1 MIANTDQT
9 VKAEQPKPR
18 RFGRHP
24 LNIVKRMVQAKLSK
38 NQLLVY
44 MALGEYL
51 IKNSNTTVFLTD
63 DKLAEVTGLS
73 PRKVEDARQA
83 FNVSDDGPE
92 FVRVRPATTKYNKRI
107 VGTFVYRLLEAE
119 ELKTE
124 ILEPDFIAEKS
135 GQNSQNLGENPEKP
149 GANLPETGEEIPNF
163 SGGNPE
169 KPGNQFGA
177 NPGPTRE
184 SRQASNYSSN
194 YITNYTTN
202 YAQGGE
208 LLVEKIVSQWGEIRG
223 GKARPDHLE
232 QLIQYCQAANP
243 KMEDQELL
251 EMLATAFKHPDH
263 LEGKT
268 PLWFVKNR
276 GLGLIDE
283 LLAKKTGQA
292 AQQRQRDKTQQML
305 DQMTKPG
312 PSPTDDDDS
321 QDLLEKG
328 RQFAL
333 RWTEFGDLTPAQ
345 RMDRFFRRLPSS
357 LFLETGLRASGQD
370 RARLN
375 KILRQ
380 GLTESDFPTLQA
392 TESHGNITIDQSEQG
407 TQRIGGLMAEL
418 LGGRRE

>member
-18 RFGRHP
+18 RYGRHP

-38 NQLLVY
+38 NQMVVY
-44 MALGEYL
+44 MTLGEYL
-51 IKNSNTTVFLTD
+51 IKNSNTTVNLD
-63 DKLAEVTGLS
+63 DDRLAEATGLDL
-73 PRKVEDARQA
+73 RQVADARRA
-83 FNVSDDGPE
+83 FSASDGDTE

-107 VGTFVYRLLEAE
+107 VGTYTYRLLEAE

-124 ILEPDFIAEKS
+124 ILEPDFSVPNVDQKVEKS
-135 GQNSQNLGENPEKP
+135 VTESQE
-149 GANLPETGEEIPNF
+149 
-163 SGGNPE
+163 
-169 KPGNQFGA
+169 PGNEMSGNREQKVKKSVNQSGA

-184 SRQASNYSSN
+184 SRQMSKSYTN

-202 YAQGGE
+202 YPDGGA
-208 LLVEKIVSQWGEIRG
+208 LVEKIVDQWGEIRG

-232 QLIQYCQAANP
+232 QLVQYCQAANP

-268 PLWFVKNR
+268 PLWFVTNKGR
-276 GLGLIDE
+276 GLIDE

-292 AQQRQRDKTQQML
+292 TQQRQRDKTQQML
-305 DQMTKPG
+305 AQMTKPS

-328 RQFAL
+328 RQFAR

-345 RMDRFFRRLPSS
+345 RMERFFRRLPSA

-392 TESHGNITIDQSEQG
+392 TETHGNITVDQAEQG

-418 LGGRRE
+418 LGGRHE

>member
-1 MIANTDQT
+1 
-9 VKAEQPKPR
+9 
-18 RFGRHP
+18 
-24 LNIVKRMVQAKLSK
+24 MVQAKLSK

-177 NPGPTRE
+177 NPGPVRE

-208 LLVEKIVSQWGEIRG
+208 LLVEKIGNQWKKSRD
-223 GKARPDHLE
+223 KTARPEHLE
-232 QLIQYCQAANP
+232 QLVQYCQAANP

-251 EMLATAFKHPDH
+251 DILAEAFSHKAH
-263 LEGKT
+263 LIGKT
-268 PLWFVKNR
+268 PLWFVTNKGR
-276 GLGLIDE
+276 GLIDE

-292 AQQRQRDKTQQML
+292 TQRRQRDKTQQML
-305 DQMTKPG
+305 AQMTKPS

-328 RQFAL
+328 RQFVL

-345 RMDRFFRRLPSS
+345 RMERFFRRLPSA

-418 LGGRRE
+418 LGGHRE

>member
-18 RFGRHP
+18 RYGRHP

-38 NQLLVY
+38 NQMVVY
-44 MALGEYL
+44 MTLGEYL
-51 IKNSNTTVFLTD
+51 IKNSNTTVNLD
-63 DKLAEVTGLS
+63 DDRLAEATGLDL
-73 PRKVEDARQA
+73 RQVADARRA
-83 FNVSDDGPE
+83 FSASDGDTE
-92 FVRVRPATTKYNKRI
+92 FVRVRPATTKYNRRI
-107 VGTFVYRLLEAE
+107 VGTYTYRLLEAQ
-119 ELKTE
+119 ELENE
-124 ILEPDFIAEKS
+124 ILEPDFSVPNVDQKVEKS
-135 GQNSQNLGENPEKP
+135 VTESQE
-149 GANLPETGEEIPNF
+149 
-163 SGGNPE
+163 
-169 KPGNQFGA
+169 PGNEMSGNREQKVKKSVNQSGA

-184 SRQASNYSSN
+184 SRQASKSYTN

-223 GKARPDHLE
+223 SAAKPEQVE
-232 QLIQYCQAANP
+232 QLIQYCQASNP
-243 KMEDQELL
+243 NLQDQELL

-263 LEGKT
+263 LIGKT
-268 PLWFVKNR
+268 PLWFKTNKGR
-276 GLGLIDE
+276 GLIDE

-292 AQQRQRDKTQQML
+292 TQQRQRDKTQQTL
-305 DQMTKPG
+305 AQMTKPS
-312 PSPTDDDDS
+312 PSPTDDDS

-328 RQFAL
+328 RQFVL

-345 RMDRFFRRLPSS
+345 RMERFFRRLPST
-357 LFLETGLRASGQD
+357 LFLDCGLRASGQD

>member
-9 VKAEQPKPR
+9 VKAEQPKPPR
-18 RFGRHP
+18 YGRHP
-24 LNIVKRMVQAKLSK
+24 LNIVRRMVQADLNR
-38 NQLLVY
+38 NQMAVY
-44 MALGEYL
+44 MPLGEYL
-51 IKNSNTTVFLTD
+51 IKNSNTTVNLD
-63 DKLAEVTGLS
+63 DDRLAEATGLDL
-73 PRKVEDARQA
+73 RQVADARRA
-83 FNVSDDGPE
+83 FSASDGDTE

-107 VGTFVYRLLEAE
+107 VGTYTYRLLEAE

-124 ILEPDFIAEKS
+124 ILEPDFSVPNVDQKVEKS
-135 GQNSQNLGENPEKP
+135 VTESQE
-149 GANLPETGEEIPNF
+149 
-163 SGGNPE
+163 
-169 KPGNQFGA
+169 PGNEMSGNREQKVKKSVNQSGA

-208 LLVEKIVSQWGEIRG
+208 LLVEKIVDQWGEIRG
-223 GKARPDHLE
+223 SAAKPEQVE
-232 QLIQYCQAANP
+232 QLVQYCQAANP

-268 PLWFVKNR
+268 PLWFVTNKGR
-276 GLGLIDE
+276 GLIDE

-292 AQQRQRDKTQQML
+292 TQRRQRDKTQQML
-305 DQMTKPG
+305 AQMTKPS
-312 PSPTDDDDS
+312 PSPTDDDS

-328 RQFAL
+328 RQFAR

-345 RMDRFFRRLPSS
+345 RMDRFFRRLPSA
-357 LFLETGLRASGQD
+357 LFLDCGLRASGQD

-380 GLTESDFPTLQA
+380 GLTESDYPTLQA
-392 TESHGNITIDQSEQG
+392 TESHGNITVDQSEQG

-418 LGGRRE
+418 LGGHRE

>member
-9 VKAEQPKPR
+9 IKAEQPKPR

-24 LNIVKRMVQAKLSK
+24 LNIVRRMVQADLNR
-38 NQLLVY
+38 NQMAVY
-44 MALGEYL
+44 MTLGEYL
-51 IKNSNTTVFLTD
+51 IKNSNTTVNLD
-63 DKLAEVTGLS
+63 DERLAEASGLS
-73 PRKVEDARQA
+73 ERQVANARRA
-83 FNVSDDGPE
+83 FTVSDGGTE
-92 FVRVRPATTKYNKRI
+92 FVQVRPATTKYNRRI
-107 VGTFVYRLLEAE
+107 MGTYTYRLLEAQ
-119 ELKTE
+119 ELENE
-124 ILEPDFIAEKS
+124 ILEPDFIVPDQDQKVPEQVTESPNIGNEKS
-135 GQNSQNLGENPEKP
+135 QHREQKVLDQV
-149 GANLPETGEEIPNF
+149 
-163 SGGNPE
+163 
-169 KPGNQFGA
+169 NQSGA

-184 SRQASNYSSN
+184 SRQMSKSYTN

-202 YAQGGE
+202 YPDGGS
-208 LLVEKIVSQWGEIRG
+208 LVEKIVDQWGEIRG
-223 GKARPDHLE
+223 SAAKPEQVE
-232 QLIQYCQAANP
+232 QLVQYCQAANP
-243 KMEDQELL
+243 KIEDQELL

-268 PLWFVKNR
+268 PLWFVTNKGR
-276 GLGLIDE
+276 GLIDE

-292 AQQRQRDKTQQML
+292 TQRRQRDKTQQML
-305 DQMTKPG
+305 AQMTKPS

-328 RQFAL
+328 RQFAR

-345 RMDRFFRRLPSS
+345 RMERFFRRLPSA
-357 LFLETGLRASGQD
+357 LFLDCGLRASGQD

-392 TESHGNITIDQSEQG
+392 TESNGNITVDQAEQG

-418 LGGRRE
+418 LGGPHE

>member
-51 IKNSNTTVFLTD
+51 IKNSNTTVNLD
-63 DKLAEVTGLS
+63 DERLAEATGLDL
-73 PRKVEDARQA
+73 RQVADARRA
-83 FNVSDDGPE
+83 FSASDGDTE

-107 VGTFVYRLLEAE
+107 VGTYTYRLLEAE

-124 ILEPDFIAEKS
+124 ILEPDFSVPNVDQKVEKS
-135 GQNSQNLGENPEKP
+135 VTESQ
-149 GANLPETGEEIPNF
+149 ETGNEM
-163 SGGNPE
+163 SGNREQKVKKSVNPLS
-169 KPGNQFGA
+169 A
-177 NPGPTRE
+177 NPRPVRE
-184 SRQASNYSSN
+184 SQQTSNYSSN

-223 GKARPDHLE
+223 SAAKPEQVE
-232 QLIQYCQAANP
+232 QLLQYCQAANP
-243 KMEDQELL
+243 KIEDQELL
-251 EMLATAFKHPDH
+251 DILADAFSQQEH
-263 LEGKT
+263 LEGET

-276 GLGLIDE
+276 GRGLIDD
-283 LLAKKTGQA
+283 LLGRKQGQA
-292 AQQRQRDKTQQML
+292 AQQRQRDKTQQTL
-305 DQMTKPG
+305 AQMTQPS
-312 PSPTDDDDS
+312 PSPTDDDS
-321 QDLLEKG
+321 QDLVEKG

-345 RMDRFFRRLPSS
+345 RMERFFRRLPST
-357 LFLETGLRASGQD
+357 LFLDCGLRASGQD

>member
-1 MIANTDQT
+1 
-9 VKAEQPKPR
+9 
-18 RFGRHP
+18 
-24 LNIVKRMVQAKLSK
+24 MV
-38 NQLLVY
+38 VY
-44 MALGEYL
+44 MTLGEYL
-51 IKNSNTTVFLTD
+51 IKNSNTTVNLD
-63 DKLAEVTGLS
+63 DDRLAEATGLDL
-73 PRKVEDARQA
+73 RQVADARRA
-83 FNVSDDGPE
+83 FSASDGDTE

-107 VGTFVYRLLEAE
+107 VGTYTYRLLEAE

-124 ILEPDFIAEKS
+124 ILEPDFSVPNVDQKVEKS
-135 GQNSQNLGENPEKP
+135 VTESQE
-149 GANLPETGEEIPNF
+149 
-163 SGGNPE
+163 
-169 KPGNQFGA
+169 PGNEMSGTREQKVKKSVNQSGA

-184 SRQASNYSSN
+184 SRQMSNYSSN

-208 LLVEKIVSQWGEIRG
+208 LLVEKIVDQWGEIRG
-223 GKARPDHLE
+223 SAAKPEQVE
-232 QLIQYCQAANP
+232 QLVQYCQAANP
-243 KMEDQELL
+243 NLQDQELL
-251 EMLATAFKHPDH
+251 EMLATAFSHQDH

-292 AQQRQRDKTQQML
+292 TQRRQRDKTQQML
-305 DQMTKPG
+305 AQMTKPS

-328 RQFAL
+328 RQFAR

-345 RMDRFFRRLPSS
+345 RVERFFRRLPSA
-357 LFLETGLRASGQD
+357 LFLDCQLRASGQD

-380 GLTESDFPTLQA
+380 GLTDDDFPTLQA
-392 TESHGNITIDQSEQG
+392 TETHGNITVDSPPAG
-407 TQRIGGLMAEL
+407 TQQIGGLMAEL

>member
-51 IKNSNTTVFLTD
+51 IKNSNTTVNLD
-63 DKLAEVTGLS
+63 DDRLAEATGLDL
-73 PRKVEDARQA
+73 RQVADARRA
-83 FNVSDDGPE
+83 FSASDGDTE

-107 VGTFVYRLLEAE
+107 VGTYTYRLLEAE

-124 ILEPDFIAEKS
+124 ILEPDFSVPNVDQKVEKS
-135 GQNSQNLGENPEKP
+135 VTESQ
-149 GANLPETGEEIPNF
+149 ETGNEM
-163 SGGNPE
+163 SGNRE
-169 KPGNQFGA
+169 QKVKKSVNQSGA

-184 SRQASNYSSN
+184 SRQTSNYSSN

-223 GKARPDHLE
+223 SAAKPEQVE
-232 QLIQYCQAANP
+232 QLLQYCQAANP
-243 KMEDQELL
+243 KIEDQELL
-251 EMLATAFKHPDH
+251 DILAEAFSHKAH

-268 PLWFVKNR
+268 PLWFVTNKGR
-276 GLGLIDE
+276 GLIDD
-283 LLAKKTGQA
+283 LLGRKQGQA
-292 AQQRQRDKTQQML
+292 AQQRQRDKTQQTL
-305 DQMTKPG
+305 AQMTQPS
-312 PSPTDDDDS
+312 PSPTDDDS
-321 QDLLEKG
+321 QDLVEKG
-328 RQFAL
+328 RQFVL

-345 RMDRFFRRLPSS
+345 RMERFFRRLPST
-357 LFLETGLRASGQD
+357 LFLDCGLRASGQD

>member
-24 LNIVKRMVQAKLSK
+24 LNIVRRMVQADLNR
-38 NQLLVY
+38 NQMVVY
-44 MALGEYL
+44 MTLGEYL
-51 IKNSNTTVFLTD
+51 INNSNTTVNLD
-63 DKLAEVTGLS
+63 DERLAEACGLS
-73 PRKVEDARQA
+73 ERQVANARRA
-83 FNVSDDGPE
+83 FTVSDGGTE
-92 FVRVRPATTKYNKRI
+92 FVQVRPATNKYNRRI
-107 VGTFVYRLLEAE
+107 MGTYTYRLLEAQ
-119 ELKTE
+119 ELENE
-124 ILEPDFIAEKS
+124 ILEPDFIVPDQDQKVPEQVTKSPNTGNEKS
-135 GQNSQNLGENPEKP
+135 QHREQKVLDQV
-149 GANLPETGEEIPNF
+149 
-163 SGGNPE
+163 
-169 KPGNQFGA
+169 NQFGA
-177 NPGPTRE
+177 NPRPTRE
-184 SRQASNYSSN
+184 SQQTSNYSSN

-208 LLVEKIVSQWGEIRG
+208 LLVEKIVDQWGEIRG
-223 GKARPDHLE
+223 SAAKPEQVE
-232 QLIQYCQAANP
+232 QLVQYCQAANP

-251 EMLATAFKHPDH
+251 EMLATAFKHPEH

-268 PLWFVKNR
+268 PLWFVTNKGR
-276 GLGLIDE
+276 GLIDD
-283 LLAKKTGQA
+283 LLGRKQGQA
-292 AQQRQRDKTQQML
+292 AQQRQRDKTQQTL
-305 DQMTKPG
+305 AQMTQPS
-312 PSPTDDDDS
+312 PSPTDDDS

-345 RMDRFFRRLPSS
+345 RMDRFFRRLPSA
-357 LFLETGLRASGQD
+357 LFLDCGLRASGQD